1 MTSHHKQT
9 QSQLK
14 LCKVLAG
21 REKWRDR
28 SNQYQAEKR
37 KLSDRVRYLESRLQ
51 QKETQLTA
59 AKASIEAL
67 KKRENSKQ

>member
-1 MTSHHKQT
+1 MTTHHKKT

-21 REKWRDR
+21 REKWRER

-37 KLSDRVRYLESRLQ
+37 KLSDRVRYLESRLL
-51 QKETQLTA
+51 QKETQLTE
-59 AKASIEAL
+59 AKASIDAL
-67 KKRENSKQ
+67 KKRENSQQ